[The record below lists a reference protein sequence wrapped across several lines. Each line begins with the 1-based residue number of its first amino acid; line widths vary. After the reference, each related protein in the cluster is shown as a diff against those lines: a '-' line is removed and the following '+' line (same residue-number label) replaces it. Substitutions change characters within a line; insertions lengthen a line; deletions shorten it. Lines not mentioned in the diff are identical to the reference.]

1 MRSGKS
7 IPSFKQ
13 GRIMVRTAGKVVVL
27 GGCGVVGTAS
37 TKTLASAK
45 EFSEVVIGDI
55 DIKKASALAKQL
67 GDKVSAVQV
76 NAGDTASVKKA
87 ITGASMV
94 VNTVGPYYTFLKP
107 ILSTVIDSGI
117 NYVDVNDDTGAT
129 YEALAMDA
137 AAKKANITAIIGMG
151 SSPGVTNLLA
161 RYAARELLEEC
172 ESIDMFHTH
181 GGEPTEGPGVIAHR
195 FYCMNVDVPMFL
207 DGKAVKLT
215 QAESENYTEM
225 VEFTNLPGK
234 HKVYPYPHPEPITL
248 PMYVKNGLKR
258 VTNKGSVLPT
268 EYYELTRAVHH
279 CGLSTK
285 EPVMIGGQQVIPHD
299 FAIAFLI
306 KKRDEILKQV
316 NFGQQRGCVKI
327 VVKGKKKG
335 TLEPRTYVFSLVS
348 EGAGKNQAL
357 GEATGIPC
365 AFGAIL
371 LQRGRIKQKGVL
383 PPEAGIDAM
392 QFLSLMQEA
401 MGLDEKDKSKSSPLI
416 AESIDEHGNVKKME
430 F

>member
-1 MRSGKS
+1 
-7 IPSFKQ
+7 
-13 GRIMVRTAGKVVVL
+13 MVRTAGKVVVL

-161 RYAARELLEEC
+161 GYAARELLEEC

-234 HKVYPYPHPEPITL
+234 HKVYPYP
-248 PMYVKNGLKR
+248 
-258 VTNKGSVLPT
+258 
-268 EYYELTRAVHH
+268 
-279 CGLSTK
+279 
-285 EPVMIGGQQVIPHD
+285 
-299 FAIAFLI
+299 
-306 KKRDEILKQV
+306 
-316 NFGQQRGCVKI
+316 
-327 VVKGKKKG
+327 
-335 TLEPRTYVFSLVS
+335 
-348 EGAGKNQAL
+348 
-357 GEATGIPC
+357 
-365 AFGAIL
+365 
-371 LQRGRIKQKGVL
+371 
-383 PPEAGIDAM
+383 
-392 QFLSLMQEA
+392 
-401 MGLDEKDKSKSSPLI
+401 
-416 AESIDEHGNVKKME
+416 
-430 F
+430 